1 MSNEAPKLPNPNSVK
16 ELREL
21 YNKRKEERFK
31 KHKELGEILK
41 KKAPLKKIAKPSDLP
56 DVEI

>member
-1 MSNEAPKLPNPNSVK
+1 MSNEAPKQPNPNAVK
-16 ELREL
+16 ELREP

-31 KHKELGEILK
+31 KHKNFAEILK
-41 KKAPLKKIAKPSDLP
+41 KKLPLKKIAKPGDLP